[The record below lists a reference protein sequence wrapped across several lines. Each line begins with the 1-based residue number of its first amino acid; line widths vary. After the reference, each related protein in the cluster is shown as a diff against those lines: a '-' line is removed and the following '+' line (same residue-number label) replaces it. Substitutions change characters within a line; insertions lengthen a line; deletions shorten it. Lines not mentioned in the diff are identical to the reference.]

1 MKTMSVTRA
10 LAELKRLDDRIQTA
24 IVQYEFISV
33 TIGKG
38 DKQKLHGQNNK
49 SVPQAVAE
57 FQSNRDKLQSM
68 LNEREAIKA
77 AIVKS
82 NAVTQVTLGKR
93 TLTVAEAIEL
103 KRSIKTKRELCSY
116 VKSQIVSA
124 NTLVTIANEKLNA
137 EIETNMTAI
146 YGADKGKVD
155 PSAYESVAKPKKEIK
170 EAAILDP
177 LKTSDWVKELEEEIS
192 LVESELDFTLSE
204 SNAKTEIT
212 F

>member
-10 LAELKRLDDRIQTA
+10 LAELKRLDDRIEKALTQS
-24 IVQYEFISV
+24 EFV
-33 TIGKG
+33 GVAIGKG
-38 DKQKLHGQNNK
+38 QRQKPHGKN
-49 SVPQAVAE
+49 SSTVSEIIAE

-68 LNEREAIKA
+68 FAEREAIKA

-82 NAVTQVTLGKR
+82 NAVTTVTLGKR

-103 KRSIKTKRELCSY
+103 KTSINMKRRLCTNI
-116 VKSQIVSA
+116 KGQLTAA
-124 NTLVTIANEKLNA
+124 NTLVNIQNEKLNA

-155 PSAYESVAKPKKEIK
+155 PSAYESVAGPKKEIK
-170 EAAILDP
+170 EASVLDP
-177 LKTSDWVKELEEEIS
+177 LKTSEWVKELEEEIS

-204 SNAKTEIT
+204 SNAKTEIS